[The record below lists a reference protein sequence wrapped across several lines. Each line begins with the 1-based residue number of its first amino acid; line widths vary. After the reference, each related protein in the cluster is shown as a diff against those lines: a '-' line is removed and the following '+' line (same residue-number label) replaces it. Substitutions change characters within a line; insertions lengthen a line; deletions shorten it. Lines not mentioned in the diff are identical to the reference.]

1 MKVLVLTTAL
11 MIGISSAALAQGGG
25 GSGGGGSSGG
35 SAGGAASSS
44 GNTGAGSTTSSTS
57 GTPASG
63 AVTPSQRGAIQTGI
77 NNATAVDPTIAP
89 LGINNAG
96 APITSTNPAVGNT
109 PTATN
114 TPGVNNIPGG
124 MNPDG
129 TAAGIPTNPR
139 SVTDGSRQQGA
150 PTDAQVNRAT
160 TPAPHTPG
168 NGTSGR

>member
-1 MKVLVLTTAL
+1 LTTAL
-11 MIGISSAALAQGGG
+11 LIGISSAALAQGGG
-25 GSGGGGSSGG
+25 GGSGGG

-44 GNTGAGSTTSSTS
+44 GNGTGAGSTTSSTS
-57 GTPASG
+57 GAPTSG
-63 AVTPSQRGAIQTGI
+63 AITPSQREAVKAGV
-77 NNATAVDPTIAP
+77 NNAIAIDPSIAP
-89 LGINNAG
+89 LGTNNAG

-129 TAAGIPTNPR
+129 TAAGTPTNPR
-139 SVTDGSRQQGA
+139 SVTSGSGQQGI
-150 PTDAQVNRAT
+150 PTNPELNRST
-160 TPAPHTPG
+160 TPLPRAPG